1 MSDNL
6 NDNFNFDDDFNFDDT
21 IEHDKD
27 AFSEFDDELGISN
40 DDDGEKAE
48 PNSGRSPVFWFI
60 MVILLIGLVAGGA
73 LLFVTLNPGVNPDLA
88 VTRTAIA
95 DANATTE
102 ALIRATNDQA
112 TAYVEATQT
121 AEQATATPF
130 PTNTP
135 DTTAT
140 AVIDQITQTAE
151 SNLALT
157 ATAMAGIEETIDPV
171 LAAQQTATALAGL
184 FDQTPTI
191 AATPDMTDLPDTG
204 LFDDIGAENAGLF
217 FMMAF
222 GLIGVIIGS
231 RRLRKH
237 SK

>member
-1 MSDNL
+1 MS
-6 NDNFNFDDDFNFDDT
+6 DNFNFDDDFDFDNT

-40 DDDGEKAE
+40 DGEETE
-48 PNSGRSPVFWFI
+48 PNSGRSPVFWII
-60 MVILLIGLVAGGA
+60 MGILLIGLVAGGA
-73 LLFVTLNPGVNPDLA
+73 LLFVTLNPGGNPDLA

-112 TAYVEATQT
+112 TAYVEATLT

-135 DTTAT
+135 DFTAT
-140 AVIDQITQTAE
+140 AAIDQITQTAE

-157 ATAMAGIEETIDPV
+157 ATAMAGVEETIDPV

-222 GLIGVIIGS
+222 GLVGIIIGS

-237 SK
+237 NK

>member
-1 MSDNL
+1 MS
-6 NDNFNFDDDFNFDDT
+6 DNFNFDDDFDFDNT

-40 DDDGEKAE
+40 DDEE
-48 PNSGRSPVFWFI
+48 TETNSGRSPVFWII
-60 MVILLIGLVAGGA
+60 MGILLIGLVAGGA
-73 LLFVTLNPGVNPDLA
+73 LLFVTLNPGGNPDLA

-112 TAYVEATQT
+112 TAYVEATLT

-135 DTTAT
+135 DFTAT
-140 AVIDQITQTAE
+140 AAIDQITQTAE

-157 ATAMAGIEETIDPV
+157 ATAMAGVEETIDPV

-222 GLIGVIIGS
+222 GLVGIIIGS

-237 SK
+237 NK